1 MLETLQ
7 SEISSGKEVLSILA
21 KDWDEL
27 FERATGAPPYLSR
40 AWLSTFI
47 SEGRLRGTPL
57 FIQVW
62 CGEKL
67 VALLGLAIRHFFGVR
82 IAEPIGAG
90 YPSYLGIL
98 LDPEY
103 SGAVECVVDTFL
115 KRKVAVVLCNNDLYS
130 QDVSTI
136 KLLDLLAKK
145 GFLCL
150 RVHRNPCHRIRL
162 ECSYKEYLRTTKN
175 SFQRRRLRRNE
186 RRTSEIGEVKVEHYI
201 GREVTS
207 DVIERVS
214 SIQQASWMKRRGGAV
229 LNQPFYRKLLT
240 EMGVAGFCHVWL
252 LKIDASDAAFAVAFI
267 AHNILHYMWI
277 AFDLKYE
284 SPKMAIGQ
292 LLTGRVVQYACSDP
306 ISYFDFSHGDA
317 RYKRFWSNECHVVYR
332 AVAGRG
338 FLGRFLVI
346 FYFILWSLGKK
357 QWLRSFYH
365 RLRRYCATLKER
377 S

>member
-7 SEISSGKEVLSILA
+7 SEILSGKEALAKLA

-27 FERATGAPPYLSR
+27 FERATAAPPYLSR

-57 FIQVW
+57 FIQVR

-67 VALLGLAIRHFFGVR
+67 VALLGLAIRKVFGVK
-82 IAEPIGAG
+82 IAMPIGNG

-98 LDPEY
+98 VDPAY
-103 SGAVECVVDTFL
+103 PGAIECAVDTFL
-115 KRKVAVVLCNNDLYS
+115 KHKVADVLYNNDLYS
-130 QDVSTI
+130 QDVATI
-136 KLLDLLAKK
+136 RFLDMLAKK

-150 RVHRNPCHRIRL
+150 RVHRNPCHRIKL
-162 ECSYKEYLRTTKN
+162 ECSYEEYLRTTKN

-186 RRTSEIGEVKVEHYI
+186 KRTSEIGEVEVEHYI
-201 GREVTS
+201 GREITS
-207 DVIERVS
+207 DIIERVS

-229 LNQPFYRKLLT
+229 LIQPFYRKLLT
-240 EMGVAGFCHVWL
+240 EMGDAEFCHVWL
-252 LKIDASDAAFAVAFI
+252 LKINSSDVAFAVAFV

-292 LLTGRVVQYACSDP
+292 LLTSRVVQYACSNRL
-306 ISYFDFSHGDA
+306 SYLDFSHGDA
-317 RYKRFWSNECHVVYR
+317 RYKRFWSNECHEVYR

-338 FLGRFLVI
+338 FLGRILTI
-346 FYFILWSLGKK
+346 FYFILWWLGRK

-365 RLRRYCATLKER
+365 RLRRYYTTLKGR
-377 S
+377 